1 MKILAVDPSINFAG
15 YAIYNGTKLNS
26 YGLLNP
32 KMDKTFNE
40 EYIDKSFSIFS
51 QLKKLYKKE
60 KIDKVILEIPEHF
73 GVSGYMAR
81 ESGSIFKLTFLC
93 GMICSLKEVITTP
106 PRGWKGQLPKHVM
119 RNRFIKKFPQLDI
132 ENINHNVLDAIAI
145 GLWHVTKEKS

>member
-1 MKILAVDPSINFAG
+1 MKIITIDPSINFTG
-15 YAIYNGTKLNS
+15 YAIYNDTKLNN

-32 KMDKTFNE
+32 KLNNTFNE

-51 QLKKLYKKE
+51 QIKSKYKKE
-60 KIDKVILEIPEHF
+60 KIDKIILEVPEHF
-73 GVSGYMAR
+73 GVSGYLAR

-93 GMICSLKEVITTP
+93 GMICSLKEVITVP

-132 ENINHNVLDAIAI
+132 ENINHNVLDAIGI
-145 GLWHVTKEKS
+145 GIWYILKKRL